1 MTRSGTELL
10 EAYSAAVGSRTPGN
24 RCVTYRSKASERMA
38 GHTNRSKASG
48 RMAGRTSGLAAGT
61 VHGAGSDARPPRTFD
76 TECPPQSRLFRRP
89 LATTLLAL
97 WLARGVLWAQE
108 TAASKVQAG

>member
-1 MTRSGTELL
+1 VTWSGTELP

-24 RCVTYRSKASERMA
+24 RRVTQSVKSLGTDGRSYQW
-38 GHTNRSKASG
+38 SG
-48 RMAGRTSGLAAGT
+48 GRDCPR
-61 VHGAGSDARPPRTFD
+61 AGSDALPPRAFD

-97 WLARGVLWAQE
+97 WLAKGVLCGQE